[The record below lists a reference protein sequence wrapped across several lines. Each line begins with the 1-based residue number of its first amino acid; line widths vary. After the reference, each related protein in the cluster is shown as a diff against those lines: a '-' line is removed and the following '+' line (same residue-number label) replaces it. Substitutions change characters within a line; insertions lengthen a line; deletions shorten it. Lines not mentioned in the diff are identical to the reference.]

1 MEKQIE
7 IGLREL
13 RASIKRMG
21 ELLEWEKLRKQEER
35 GRRTPPSFRFQDRI
49 EADIKI
55 EEGAFWKTVS
65 DMLLVMEERDD
76 EAAKRARE
84 RMAKLEQEIRELTGT
99 E

>member
-21 ELLEWEKLRKQEER
+21 ELLEWQKLQRQEEK
-35 GRRTPPSFRFQDRI
+35 GRRTPPSFRLQDRL

-55 EEGAFWKTVS
+55 EEGAFWKTVF
-65 DMLLVMEERDD
+65 DIQDVLGERDD
-76 EAAKRARE
+76 ATAKKARE
-84 RMAKLEQEIRELTGT
+84 RMAKLESEMRGMKRRE
-99 E
+99 